1 MILNLWNASDCGQD
15 SPPDILNAEERLRGL
30 EKQAWSAYLKIGRTL
45 DTPGLAKAADESPA
59 MHVIPVFVKIG
70 LDKSLVKMLFG
81 LASEAWRTLSI
92 ASEKVIPLR
101 PDIQRDIDEV
111 RQGLLVEADK
121 KITISPGA
129 TLLTPQE
136 NYDHLRAYMDP
147 ANLHLLFDEITTS
160 WIVLPRAY
168 AFLQRDHVNYLSA
181 YLEMID
187 NETNEQVLHI
197 FTRTAIEFLA
207 NFTIR
212 YANERYSREQVTKL
226 VVAGYTALF
235 WKNLNT
241 PPRGFEDIR
250 IFEHFLTWLKHAS
263 CLTKISNQGIDA
275 TIQEMGSR
283 KAAIFPSGSGLLR
296 KKKKSPDI
304 SGFIVA
310 LRHGCIGID
319 CAARYFWL
327 TPVNIQWPRGWN
339 IRWSII
345 VFSLKALFE
354 LITCQYGE
362 ESKRTQY
369 YIREFLFQLNNSY
382 AYSDLHSTTLD
393 KQNRVD
399 LQCLRSKIMSMIKK
413 LQHTISTRPP

>member
-1 MILNLWNASDCGQD
+1 MILNLWNASDCGRN

-30 EKQAWSAYLKIGRTL
+30 EKQAWSAYLKIARTH
-45 DTPGLAKAADESPA
+45 DTPGLIKAADESTA
-59 MHVIPVFVKIG
+59 RHVIPVFLKIG
-70 LDKSLVKMLFG
+70 LDESLVKMLFG
-81 LASEAWRTLSI
+81 LASEAWTTLSI

-111 RQGLLVEADK
+111 RQGLIVEANR
-121 KITISPGA
+121 KITISPEA

-136 NYDHLRAYMDP
+136 NYDHFRAYMDP

-181 YLEMID
+181 YLEMIE

-197 FTRTAIEFLA
+197 FTRIAIEFLA

-212 YANERYSREQVTKL
+212 FADERYSREQVAKL

-250 IFEHFLTWLKHAS
+250 IFEHFLTWLKHTS
-263 CLTKISNQGIDA
+263 CLTKISNHGIDA
-275 TIQEMGSR
+275 AIPEMEAR
-283 KAAIFPSGSGLLR
+283 KAAIFTSGSGLLR
-296 KKKKSPDI
+296 KKKKSPEI

-319 CAARYFWL
+319 CAVRYFWL

-382 AYSDLHSTTLD
+382 AYSDLYSTTPD

-399 LQCLRSKIMSMIKK
+399 LQCLRSKIMVMIQK
-413 LQHTISTRPP
+413 LQHKLSTIQS